1 MTDSTPSPDPEKA
14 RPARRRWLRWARD
27 ILLLLIVFAAVQWW
41 QSRDLVAGVAPPLV
55 GHLVE
60 GAPFQLDAAQGPFLV
75 HFWAT
80 WCPVCRLEQD
90 SIANIAA
97 DRPVI
102 TVATTSGDAGEL
114 ADYLAGQGLQM
125 PVLMDEDGAIARAW
139 GVSGVPASFV
149 IDTAGRIR
157 YAGMGYSTEIG
168 LRLRLWWA
176 EIW

>member
-1 MTDSTPSPDPEKA
+1 MTDSASSPDPEKA
-14 RPARRRWLRWARD
+14 RPAHRRWLRRARD
-27 ILLLLIVFAAVQWW
+27 ILFLLIVFAAIQWW

-97 DRPVI
+97 DRPAI

-125 PVLMDEDGAIARAW
+125 PVLMDEDGAIARACFFFFFM
-139 GVSGVPASFV
+139 A
-149 IDTAGRIR
+149 T
-157 YAGMGYSTEIG
+157 TEIYTNAINAPMARDNSAANCHKG
-168 LRLRLWWA
+168 APPRN
-176 EIW
+176 